1 MSPEDAWYRGLG
13 TELASRGVIPQE
25 VDRAVADARAEAACA
40 EIGRAHV

>member
-13 TELASRGVIPQE
+13 TELASRDVIPRE
-25 VDRAVADARAEAACA
+25 VDRT